1 MNITAKNNTSN
12 HKEEVSTAFKFFHA
26 TSANGTAMLVSAVV
40 SSYFSVFMTDTMQI
54 PAAAGSMIMFIA
66 TLIDALSNPVIG
78 VVADRTNTRWGRYR
92 PYFLAAPVM
101 LTLFAVLI
109 WFNPDLP
116 VAGKI
121 AWVLVSYIGFN
132 FTMSLYT
139 MPHMAI
145 LPACVRDDKTR
156 NSIITL
162 GAGFTAAMFTIGST
176 FTSNIKAFFE
186 RVFQV
191 DNGYI
196 PFMIVC
202 GLLSCIS
209 FWGLFATAKE
219 RYLSDNSKRGSTQ
232 DLKIVLGHTELIP
245 YIIIWIMACMG
256 YGLMFSSSVYYVMYY
271 LKRPDMISL
280 NMGVISVGAMV
291 SMMVLM
297 PLALKIFKTG
307 QRALLYTQIGAVFC
321 YALLFLS
328 GGKSLAL
335 VLAVSFIATAIAS
348 MSNAL
353 VNVLVNDAIDYIQLK
368 EGISANGVISSIK
381 SFAQKCGNTVVS
393 SGILAVLA
401 ATGYVAGAVGGQP
414 KSAMFAINFLR
425 FGAPALI
432 GVIMIFCLR
441 FNPVDKC
448 RDEIAEMKRRM

>member
-1 MNITAKNNTSN
+1 MSMAAEEKVQ
-12 HKEEVSTAFKFFHA
+12 KEQVSAAFKFFHA
-26 TSANGTAMLVSAVV
+26 TSANGTAMLMSAVV
-40 SSYFSVFMTDTMQI
+40 SSYFSVFMTDTMNI
-54 PAAAGSMIMFIA
+54 PAAAGSMIMFVA
-66 TLIDALSNPVIG
+66 TLIDAVSNPVIG

-92 PYFLAAPVM
+92 PYFLAAPIL
-101 LTLFAVLI
+101 LTLFSVLI
-109 WFNPDLP
+109 WFNPDLSP
-116 VAGKI
+116 TGKI
-121 AWVLVSYIGFN
+121 IWVLVSYIGFS

-145 LPACVRDDKTR
+145 LPACVRDDITR

-176 FTSNIKAFFE
+176 FTPNIKSGLE
-186 RVFQV
+186 RIFQTN
-191 DNGYI
+191 NGYI
-196 PFMIVC
+196 PMMVIC
-202 GLLSCIS
+202 GLLSFIS

-219 RYLSDNSKRGSTQ
+219 KYLSDNSKRGSTE
-232 DLKIVLGHTELIP
+232 DLKTVLRHTELIP

-271 LKRPDMISL
+271 LERPDLISL
-280 NMGVISVGAMV
+280 YMGVISVGAMV

-307 QRALLYTQIGAVFC
+307 QRALLFTQIGAVIC
-321 YALLFLS
+321 YALLFLA
-328 GGKSLAL
+328 GGKSLSL
-335 VLAVSFIATAIAS
+335 VLIVSFIATAIAS

-401 ATGYVAGAVGGQP
+401 MTGYVAGAVGGQP
-414 KSAMFAINFLR
+414 KTALFAINFLR
-425 FGAPALI
+425 FGAPAFI

-448 RDEIAEMKRRM
+448 RNEIEKMKRNM

>member
-1 MNITAKNNTSN
+1 MSMAAEEKVQ
-12 HKEEVSTAFKFFHA
+12 KEQVSAAFKFFHA
-26 TSANGTAMLVSAVV
+26 TSANGTAMLMSAVV
-40 SSYFSVFMTDTMQI
+40 SSYFSVFMTDTMSI
-54 PAAAGSMIMFIA
+54 PAAAGSMIMFVA
-66 TLIDALSNPVIG
+66 TLIDAVSNPVIG

-92 PYFLAAPVM
+92 PYFLIAPI
-101 LTLFAVLI
+101 LITLFSVLI
-109 WFNPDLP
+109 WFNPDLSP
-116 VAGKI
+116 TGKI
-121 AWVLVSYIGFN
+121 IWVLVFYIGFSL
-132 FTMSLYT
+132 TMSLYT

-145 LPACVRDDKTR
+145 LPACVREDKTR
-156 NSIITL
+156 NSIIIL
-162 GAGFTAAMFTIGST
+162 GAGVTAVMFTIGST
-176 FTSNIKAFFE
+176 FTPNIK
-186 RVFQV
+186 VFLEQLFHTN
-191 DNGYI
+191 NGYI
-196 PFMIVC
+196 SMMVIC

-219 RYLSDNSKRGSTQ
+219 RYLSDNSKRGSIE
-232 DLKIVLGHTELIP
+232 DLKTVLKHTELIP

-271 LKRPDMISL
+271 LGRPDRIPL
-280 NMGVISVGAMV
+280 YMGVISVGAIL

-307 QRALLYTQIGAVFC
+307 QRALLFTQIGAVIC
-321 YALLFLS
+321 YVVLFFV
-328 GGKSLAL
+328 GKKSLSL
-335 VLAVSFIATAIAS
+335 VLIVSFIATAISS

-401 ATGYVAGAVGGQP
+401 MTGYVAGAVGGQP
-414 KSAMFAINFLR
+414 KTALFAINFLR
-425 FGAPALI
+425 FGAPAFI

-448 RDEIAEMKRRM
+448 RDEIEKMKRNM

>member
-1 MNITAKNNTSN
+1 MTIDKNTT
-12 HKEEVSTAFKFFHA
+12 KEQVNPAFRFFHA
-26 TSANGTAMLVSAVV
+26 SSANGTAMLMSAVA
-40 SSYFSVFMTDTMQI
+40 SSYFSVYMTDTMGI
-54 PAAAGSMIMFIA
+54 PAAAGSMIMFVA
-66 TLIDALSNPVIG
+66 TLIDAVNNPVIG
-78 VVADRTNTRWGRYR
+78 VIADRTNTRWGRYR
-92 PYFLAAPVM
+92 PYFLIAPVL

-116 VAGKI
+116 VRGKI
-121 AWVLVSYIGFN
+121 LWVLISYIGFSS
-132 FTMSLYT
+132 TMSLYT

-145 LPACVRDDKTR
+145 LPACVRDDQIR

-176 FTSNIKAFFE
+176 FTPNIKAFLEHAFHT
-186 RVFQV
+186 

-196 PFMIVC
+196 PMMVIC

-209 FWGLFATAKE
+209 FWGLFATAEE
-219 RYLSDNSKRGSTQ
+219 RYLSDNSKRGSLQ
-232 DLKIVLGHTELIP
+232 DLKTVLKHKELFP
-245 YIIIWIMACMG
+245 YIVIWIMACMG
-256 YGLMFSSSVYYVMYY
+256 YGLMFSSSVFYVMYY
-271 LKRPDMISL
+271 LQRPDMIAL
-280 NMGVISVGAMV
+280 YMGVISVGAMV

-307 QRALLYTQIGAVFC
+307 QKALFVTQIGAVIC
-321 YALLFLS
+321 YALLFAA
-328 GGKSLAL
+328 GGKSIGL
-335 VLAVSFIATAIAS
+335 VLVVSFIATAIAS

-368 EGISANGVISSIK
+368 DGISANGVISSIK

-401 ATGYVAGAVGGQP
+401 ASGYVAGAVGGQP
-414 KSAMFAINFLR
+414 KSTLFAVNFLR
-425 FGAPALI
+425 FGAPAVI
-432 GVIMIFCLR
+432 GLIMIFCLR

-448 RDEIAEMKRRM
+448 RDEIREMKSRM